1 MPRPVRPTTV
11 DTRARILEVAL
22 ELVSERGFAGT
33 SIRDLAERLDLT
45 VAAIYYHFKSK
56 DDLLDALVEPLIAG
70 LSDLS
75 DRAASGELG
84 QIDLLRELLT
94 VLSGEGAKVIGVLH
108 GDPSATLR
116 LKARCE
122 PDQIFAG
129 IVRGIAGSDDRT
141 ALLRATCAVGA
152 IQTAVIATSQ
162 SHPGPSGAWV
172 GFDDEDRAV
181 VIKAAAAAL
190 HSAPSWQ
197 QGSSG

>member
-1 MPRPVRPTTV
+1 MPRPVRSTTV
-11 DTRARILEVAL
+11 DTRARILAVAL
-22 ELVSERGFAGT
+22 ELVSECGFAGT

-45 VAAIYYHFKSK
+45 VAAIYYYFSSK

-70 LSDLS
+70 LTDLS
-75 DRAASGELG
+75 AKAASGELG
-84 QIDLLRELLT
+84 QIDLLREFLT

-116 LKARCE
+116 LKARFE

-152 IQTAVIATSQ
+152 IQGAVIATSH
-162 SHPGPSGAWV
+162 SHPGPCGPWL

-181 VIKAAAAAL
+181 VIKAAVAAL
-190 HSAPSWQ
+190 LSAAPSQ
-197 QGSSG
+197 PGSR

>member
-1 MPRPVRPTTV
+1 MSRPARTTAV
-11 DTRARILEVAL
+11 DTRARILAVAL

-33 SIRDLAERLDLT
+33 SIRDLAERLALT
-45 VAAIYYHFKSK
+45 VAAIYYYFSSK

-70 LSDLS
+70 LTDLS
-75 DRAASGELG
+75 AKAASGELG
-84 QIDLLRELLT
+84 QIVLLREFLT

-116 LKARCE
+116 LKARFE

-152 IQTAVIATSQ
+152 IQGAVIATSH
-162 SHPGPSGAWV
+162 SHPGPCGPWL

-181 VIKAAAAAL
+181 VIKAAVAAL
-190 HSAPSWQ
+190 LSAAPSQ
-197 QGSSG
+197 PGSR

>member
-1 MPRPVRPTTV
+1 MPRPVRSTTV
-11 DTRARILEVAL
+11 DTRARILAVAL

-33 SIRDLAERLDLT
+33 SIRDLAERLGLT
-45 VAAIYYHFKSK
+45 VAAIYYYFSSK

-70 LSDLS
+70 LTDLS
-75 DRAASGELG
+75 AKAASGELG

-94 VLSGEGAKVIGVLH
+94 VLSGEGAKAVGVLH

-116 LKARCE
+116 LKARFE

-152 IQTAVIATSQ
+152 IQGAVIATSH
-162 SHPGPSGAWV
+162 SHPGPCGAWL
-172 GFDDEDRAV
+172 GFDDQDRAV
-181 VIKAAAAAL
+181 VIKAAVAAL
-190 HSAPSWQ
+190 LGAAPSQ
-197 QGSSG
+197 HGSR

>member
-33 SIRDLAERLDLT
+33 SIRGLAERLDLT
-45 VAAIYYHFKSK
+45 VAAIYYYFRSK

-70 LSDLS
+70 LTDLS
-75 DRAASGELG
+75 AKAVSGELG

-94 VLSGEGAKVIGVLH
+94 VLSGDGAKVMGVLH

-116 LKARCE
+116 LKARFE

-141 ALLRATCAVGA
+141 ALLGATCAVGA
-152 IQTAVIATSQ
+152 IQGAVIASSH

-181 VIKAAAAAL
+181 VIKAAVAAL
-190 HSAPSWQ
+190 VSASPSQ
-197 QGSSG
+197 QGNR